1 MTASILSDATPT
13 ARVRWRG
20 DRLAGVAGIVFVAG
34 VLFQNIVHAAIE
46 PAADASG
53 ATILSSLDGHRGL
66 IEFVF
71 ALFVVEMAALLIFV
85 GAVYRRAIDAPSGW
99 LARTGLLGVAGIVA
113 CFTATVAIEA
123 ALTGTQTLTSAPHV
137 VEGLWAVHMAFFT
150 LNFTAIGVALFGL
163 SLATAATGLVPR
175 WFRIVGP
182 IGAALLVI
190 GAMPVVPAVQGSMAG
205 MGIALPGFVIWLAW
219 MLFASAGILRD
230 TPKAEPAP

>member
-13 ARVRWRG
+13 ARLRWRG
-20 DRLAGVAGIVFVAG
+20 ERLAGVAGIVFVAG
-34 VLFQNIVHAAIE
+34 VVFQNIVHAAID

-53 ATILSSLDGHRGL
+53 ATILSNLDSHRGL

-71 ALFVVEMAALLIFV
+71 ALFVIEMAALLIFV
-85 GAVYRRAIDAPSGW
+85 GAIYGRAIDTPSGW

-123 ALTGTQTLTSAPHV
+123 ALTGTQALAGAPHV
-137 VEGLWAVHMAFFT
+137 VEGLWSVHMAFFT

-163 SLATAATGLVPR
+163 SLATAAAGLVPR

-182 IGAALLVI
+182 IGAGLLVI
-190 GAMPVVPAVQGSMAG
+190 GAMPVVPAVRGSMAG
-205 MGIALPGFVIWLAW
+205 MGFALPGFVIWLAW
-219 MLFASAGILRD
+219 MVFASAGILRD
-230 TPKAEPAP
+230 VPAGVTTP